1 MQASSIGTLTKLL
14 KNARE
19 QRILDNFKKKKD
31 QIIYFLKFKPSFFFK
46 KENSINYIILIL
58 FEIIYFYKKKH
69 FHKFITSLNLIK

>member
-19 QRILDNFKKKKD
+19 QRILDNFKKKG
-31 QIIYFLKFKPSFFFK
+31 QNHLFLKIEASFFF

-58 FEIIYFYKKKH
+58 FEIIYFYKKNI
-69 FHKFITSLNLIK
+69 FTNLSQV

>member
-31 QIIYFLKFKPSFFFK
+31 QIIYFLKFKPSFFF
-46 KENSINYIILIL
+46 
-58 FEIIYFYKKKH
+58 
-69 FHKFITSLNLIK
+69 